1 MDHLFDALA
10 RVASLTPD
18 KILLTFRQPAV
29 DVRAGELLHAAQR
42 FSGGLQSLGLAKGD
56 RVAIFCDKRAEF
68 VTALL
73 ACLRLGLIAVPVNPV
88 LKPRQVG
95 HILADCS
102 ARVLVTTRGRAKA
115 LAEADADAV
124 PTTVFLDDAG
134 GLPGHAWS
142 TLMSADVPV
151 RINLLDSDP
160 AALLY
165 TSGST
170 GKPKGVILTQRNL
183 LAGATSVNQYLGHEA
198 DDVILSL
205 LPLSFDAGLN
215 QLTMALSAG
224 VRVVLLNYM
233 RPAEVIAACRDERP
247 TTITGVPPLWMQLAA
262 AEWGGDGRSVRR
274 IANTGGHMPRALL
287 DKLRALFP
295 NALPF
300 LMYGLTEAFR
310 STYLDP
316 AEVDRR
322 PDSIGK
328 AVPNAEIL
336 VLRPDGTPCGADEPG
351 ELVHRGAFVTRGY
364 WNDPER
370 TAQRFR
376 PLPSVHGEVPLG
388 EPAVW
393 SGDIVRRDADGFLY
407 FVGRNDDMI
416 KTLGNR
422 VSSTEVEDALFD
434 CRLVR
439 EAAVVGVPD
448 EQRGQAIWAVVALQ
462 DEAGAQDV
470 VVDHCRRL
478 LPNYMVPVRFLVRAE
493 LPRNANGKIDRTL
506 LKQELLAELAATQ
519 ARSPVP
525 MPATSPAVVREVEV
539 AA

>member
-1 MDHLFDALA
+1 MDHLFDSLA
-10 RVASLTPD
+10 RVADATPG
-18 KILLTFRQPAV
+18 KILLSFRQPAV
-29 DVRAGELLHAAQR
+29 DLSAAQLLDATQR
-42 FSGGLQSLGLAKGD
+42 FAAGLQSLGLAKGE
-56 RVAIFCDKRAEF
+56 RVAIFCEKRAEF
-68 VTALL
+68 VIALL
-73 ACLRLGLIAVPVNPV
+73 ACLRQGLIAVPVNPV

-95 HILADCS
+95 HILADCA
-102 ARVLVTTRGRAKA
+102 ARLLVTTRGRARA
-115 LAEADADAV
+115 LAEADTGPLPA
-124 PTTVFLDDAG
+124 TVFLDDAG

-142 TLMSADVPV
+142 ALLQDRVPA
-151 RINLLDSDP
+151 RPNLLDSDP

-170 GKPKGVILTQRNL
+170 GRPKGVILTQRNL
-183 LAGATSVNQYLGHEA
+183 QAGATSVNQYLGHAAE
-198 DDVILSL
+198 DVILSL

-233 RPAEVIAACRDERP
+233 RPQEVIAACREERP

-262 AEWGGDGRSVRR
+262 ADWGVDGHCVRR

-287 DKLRALFP
+287 DKLRAVFA
-295 NALPF
+295 NAKPF

-336 VLRPDGTPCGADEPG
+336 VLRADGTPCGVDEPG

-376 PLPSVHGEVPLG
+376 PLPSVHGEVPLD

-422 VSSTEVEDALFD
+422 VSATEVEDALFD

-439 EAAVVGVPD
+439 EAAVFGLPD

-462 DEAGAQDV
+462 DAPGAQDAV
-470 VVDHCRRL
+470 VEHCRRL
-478 LPNYMVPVRFLVRAE
+478 LPNYMVPVRFLARTE
-493 LPRNANGKIDRTL
+493 LPRNANGKIVKTE
-506 LKQELLAELAATQ
+506 LKKVFAPEAAS
-519 ARSPVP
+519 A
-525 MPATSPAVVREVEV
+525 
-539 AA
+539 